1 MNIHSQNPPER
12 RRHTRT
18 PIGLPVR
25 VHFSGQTLA
34 VTIELSDISMTGC
47 YFSGASAP
55 TEATLA
61 FGFVLPHR
69 ELCLARARVVRVD
82 RSGFAA
88 RLERVNGAFAEF
100 VSSLSQAIPASA
112 A

>member
-1 MNIHSQNPPER
+1 M
-12 RRHTRT
+12 
-18 PIGLPVR
+18 R
-25 VHFSGQTLA
+25 VHFAGHALP
-34 VTIELSDISMTGC
+34 VTIELSDVSLTGC

-55 TEATLA
+55 ADATLA

-69 ELCLARARVVRVD
+69 ALCLARARVVRVE

-88 RLERVNGAFAEF
+88 QLERVNGPFAEF